1 VQSVLWIIVAPA
13 SIPEPVN
20 LDVSTIITVVLF
32 AEELNELIDKIEA
45 QNAKEE
51 ESNLS

>member
-13 SIPEPVN
+13 SIEPVN

-32 AEELNELIDKIEA
+32 AEELNELIDKIDA
-45 QNAKEE
+45 QNAKEK

>member
-1 VQSVLWIIVAPA
+1 VQSVLWIIAAPT
-13 SIPEPVN
+13 SIEPVN

-32 AEELNELIDKIEA
+32 AEELNELIDKIDA
-45 QNAKEE
+45 QNAKEK